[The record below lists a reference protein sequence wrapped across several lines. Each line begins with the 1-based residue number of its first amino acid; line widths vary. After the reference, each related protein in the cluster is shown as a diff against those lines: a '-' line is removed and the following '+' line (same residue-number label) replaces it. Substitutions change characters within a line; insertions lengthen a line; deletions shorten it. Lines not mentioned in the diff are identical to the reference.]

1 MKHFGYTA
9 LFLFVNFL
17 GLYVGSLLMDQGP
30 SSFWYLGLN
39 QAPWT
44 PPGWVFGIA
53 WSSIMICFSIYLTY
67 LLQDFNSIIF
77 WIIYIIQCILNIS
90 WNYVFFNLHSTVYGL
105 IIIVLLTIVIVF
117 YFFNFKS
124 PQLMFKKYL
133 LFPYILWLFIA
144 SSLNLY
150 IVIYN

>member
-1 MKHFGYTA
+1 M
-9 LFLFVNFL
+9 LFLFINFG
-17 GLYVGSLLMDQGP
+17 GLAIGSWLMNNGP
-30 SSFWYLGLN
+30 MTTWYLSLIK
-39 QAPWT
+39 APWT
-44 PPGWVFGIA
+44 PPGWVFGAA
-53 WSSIMICFSIYLTY
+53 WTTIMICFSIYLTY

-90 WNYVFFNLHSTVYGL
+90 WNHVFFNLHSTVYGL